1 MTIGVVLGGGGVR
14 GAVEVGMLRAL
25 FEAGVTPDLIV
36 GTSVGAINGAAVA
49 FNPTASVV
57 DTLEHAWASPTAS
70 AIYGESW
77 PRQLRR
83 LATSKTHLNDPAP
96 LRDLLEQILGP
107 DARFEDLAVPLA
119 VCAASIETAS
129 EKWFDQGPVIDA
141 VLASASVPAA
151 LPPTRIGDEHYID
164 GGVVNSI
171 PLAEAIA
178 RGATEIYV
186 LQVGRIEE
194 PLSVPTKPSEVG
206 RVAFEISRR
215 HRFARDMAAVPDH
228 INVHVLPYGGRQP
241 GDERLRAYRR
251 MDRTHA
257 RIEAAYQASREY
269 LKAESSTRGGR
280 P

>member
-1 MTIGVVLGGGGVR
+1 MTVGLVLGGGGVR

-25 FEAGVTPDLIV
+25 FEAGITPDLIV

-49 FNPTASVV
+49 HYPNPSVV
-57 DTLEHAWASPTAS
+57 HTLEKAWASPTAS
-70 AIYGESW
+70 AVYGESW

-96 LRDLLEQILGP
+96 LRELLEEILGQ
-107 DARFEDLAVPLA
+107 DAQFADLTVPLA
-119 VCAASIETAS
+119 VCAASIEQAA
-129 EKWFDQGPVIDA
+129 EHWFDTGPVIDA

-151 LPPTRIGDEHYID
+151 LPPTRIGDQHFID

-171 PLAEAIA
+171 PLGEAVA

-194 PLSVPTKPSEVG
+194 PLAVPTKPSEVG

-215 HRFARDMAAVPDH
+215 HRFAREMAAVPGH
-228 INVHVLPYGGRQP
+228 VKVHVLPYGGRQP
-241 GDERLRAYRR
+241 GDQRLSAYRN
-251 MDRTHA
+251 MDRTHV
-257 RIEAAYQASREY
+257 RIDAAYEASRDY
-269 LKAESSTRGGR
+269 LAREAQR
-280 P
+280 

>member
-1 MTIGVVLGGGGVR
+1 MTVGFVLGGGGVR

-25 FEAGVTPDLIV
+25 FEAGVAPDLIV

-49 FNPTASVV
+49 RHPNPAVV
-57 DTLEHAWASPTAS
+57 DTLEAAWASPTAS
-70 AIYGESW
+70 AVYGESW

-83 LATSKTHLNDPAP
+83 LATSKTHLNDPGP
-96 LRDLLEQILGP
+96 LRSLLEGILGKS
-107 DARFEDLAVPLA
+107 ARFEDLHVPLA
-119 VCAASIETAS
+119 VCAASIETAA
-129 EKWFDQGPVIDA
+129 EKWFDTGPVIDA

-164 GGVVNSI
+164 GGVVNSS
-171 PLAEAIA
+171 PLGEAVA

-194 PLSVPTKPSEVG
+194 PLEVPTKPSEVG

-215 HRFARDMAAVPDH
+215 HRFARELAAVPGH
-228 INVHVLPYGGRQP
+228 VRVHVLPYGGRQP
-241 GDERLRAYRR
+241 GDQRLRAYRN

-257 RIEAAYQASREY
+257 RIDAAYQASRDY
-269 LKAESSTRGGR
+269 LAGEGR
-280 P
+280 Q

>member
-1 MTIGVVLGGGGVR
+1 MTVGFVLGGGGVR

-25 FEAGVTPDLIV
+25 FEAGVVPDLIV

-49 FNPTASVV
+49 HTPHPAMV
-57 DTLEHAWASPTAS
+57 DRLEQAWASPTAS

-96 LRDLLEQILGP
+96 LRALLEDMVGES
-107 DARFEDLAVPLA
+107 ARFEDLQVPLA
-119 VCAASIETAS
+119 VCAASIESAA
-129 EKWFDQGPVIDA
+129 EQWFDSGPVIDA

-151 LPPTRIGDEHYID
+151 LPPTRIGGEHYID

-171 PLAEAIA
+171 PLGEAIS

-194 PLSVPTKPSEVG
+194 PLEVPTKPSEVG

-215 HRFARDMAAVPDH
+215 HRFAREMTAVPGH
-228 INVHVLPYGGRQP
+228 VSVHVLPYGGHQP
-241 GDERLRAYRR
+241 GDQRLSAYRK

-257 RIEAAYQASREY
+257 RIDAAYQASRTY
-269 LKAESSTRGGR
+269 LTGEGR
-280 P
+280 S